1 MTAFEAR
8 PSVVVALALAT
19 LAAALGPVA
28 VALWWSRR
36 SGAPLSVWAKGALV
50 FFVSQCVLRLPWQ
63 IPLGV
68 WLNPRIKES
77 AALGYAWIAAS
88 ALTAGLFEEVGRWAG
103 YRWLVKRERTFRVGV
118 MFGLGHGGIEAMLL
132 VGISLAVSLVL
143 YVLLASGHA
152 PTLPADAQEK
162 LVKAMTALR
171 ATDLAASVAE
181 RVMAMTL
188 HVALSLLVLQC
199 FARRSKGWLAAAI
212 AFHFAVDFTS
222 VSGAVL
228 LKSHGP
234 WAAEMAVLPGFL
246 AAVAVIARARR
257 WPPAQADT

>member
-1 MTAFEAR
+1 MPAFEAR
-8 PSVVVALALAT
+8 PPVVAALALAT

-36 SGAPLSVWAKGALV
+36 SGAPMSVWAKGALV

-68 WLNPRIKES
+68 WLGPRIKGS
-77 AALGYAWIAAS
+77 MALGYAWIAAS

-132 VGISLAVSLVL
+132 VGVSLAVSLVL
-143 YVLLASGHA
+143 YVLLASGHSPA
-152 PTLPADAQEK
+152 LPVEAQEK
-162 LVKAMTALR
+162 LLKSMTALR
-171 ATDLAASVAE
+171 ATDLAAGVAE
-181 RVMAMTL
+181 RVMAMTV

-199 FARRSKGWLAAAI
+199 FARRSMAWLAAAVVL
-212 AFHFAVDFTS
+212 HFAVDFTS

-228 LKSHGP
+228 LKDRGA
-234 WAAEMAVLPGFL
+234 WLAELAVVPSFL